1 MKRELKM
8 KREMKD
14 ILNVVKE
21 TTCKVSKVVV
31 PMLIYGGCAYLNA
44 HQQCDQLTVVL
55 GGGGATR

>member
-31 PMLIYGGCAYLNA
+31 
-44 HQQCDQLTVVL
+44 V
-55 GGGGATR
+55 